1 MTDGRIENDSRIGT
15 EGGGRETE
23 GSIGTVD
30 LIEIGGC
37 IESKS
42 ESALR
47 PMDGSSPLVG
57 NERD

>member
-37 IESKS
+37 IETDGRIKS
-42 ESALR
+42 TGWE
-47 PMDGSSPLVG
+47 
-57 NERD
+57 